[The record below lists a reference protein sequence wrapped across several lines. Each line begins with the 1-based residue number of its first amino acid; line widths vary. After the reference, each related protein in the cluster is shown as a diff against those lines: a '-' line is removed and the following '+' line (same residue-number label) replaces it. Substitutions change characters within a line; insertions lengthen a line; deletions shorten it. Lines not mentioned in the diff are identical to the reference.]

1 MEENNK
7 KNKLNLDKMLTIIGI
22 VLIVIL
28 TPLLIMNV
36 TMIIKSYV
44 NEDEVPGI
52 GKYVPFIVKTES
64 MEDIIMGGDIIVCKK
79 IDDMDSLV
87 ADPETGSIISFYDPT
102 GNGTS
107 VTTHRIITKEK
118 REDGKW
124 YFETKGDNNTG
135 KDALWVCEDKVIA
148 QYSFR
153 IPLLGHVSLFMST
166 VPGLIVCVICPLGLL
181 IGYDVI
187 RRKMYD
193 KANQQDTEALL
204 AELEALKAAK
214 LEQEKASKENLE
226 EISE

>member
-1 MEENNK
+1 MEENKNK
-7 KNKLNLDKMLTIIGI
+7 KINFDKVLTIIGI

-36 TMIIKSYV
+36 TMIIKSFV

-52 GKYVPFIVKTES
+52 GKYVPFIVTTES
-64 MEDIIMGGDIIVCKK
+64 MEDVILGGDIIICKK
-79 IDDMDSLV
+79 IDDMDALI
-87 ADPETGSIISFYDPT
+87 ADEEEGSIISFYDPA
-102 GNGTS
+102 GNGIS
-107 VTTHRIITKEK
+107 VVTHRIITKEK
-118 REDGKW
+118 RDDGKW

-148 QYSFR
+148 EYSFR
-153 IPLLGHVSLFMST
+153 IPILGHISLFMST
-166 VPGLIVCVICPLGLL
+166 VPGLITCVILPLGLL

-187 RRKMYD
+187 RRRIYD

-214 LEQEKASKENLE
+214 LDQEKASKENSE
-226 EISE
+226 EVSE